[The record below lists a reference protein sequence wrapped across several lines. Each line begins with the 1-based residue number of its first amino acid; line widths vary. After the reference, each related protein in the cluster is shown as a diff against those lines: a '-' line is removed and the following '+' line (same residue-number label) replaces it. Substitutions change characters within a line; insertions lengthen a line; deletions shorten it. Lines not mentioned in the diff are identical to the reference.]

1 MMTDC
6 FNGHVLG
13 IPAGHANDQTKN
25 FI

>member
-1 MMTDC
+1 MTDC

-13 IPAGHANDQTKN
+13 IPAGQSNDQTKN